1 MNILDTTHL
10 VITFQKLLEAKM
22 CKADKLIFRF
32 HVDSL
37 LLLVKTSKFRCQQKA
52 TYIGETSRYCEERL
66 WQHIHDGDNE
76 WKLKSELESRNA
88 KLFLSI
94 MDAGQ

>member
-10 VITFQKLLEAKM
+10 VITFLKLLEAKM

-37 LLLVKTSKFRCQQKA
+37 LLLVKTSTFSCQQKA
-52 TYIGETSRYCEERL
+52 MYFGVKGRNYVDRFKN
-66 WQHIHDGDNE
+66 HIHDDDNE
-76 WKLKSELESRNA
+76 WKLKLELESRNA

-94 MDAGQ
+94 TDAGQ